1 MFQRCCAAKARP
13 SAFMYRCDEGKS
25 PTALR
30 SECRREEAPWC
41 DFAFEVAG
49 ERVTMHRAVMAAA
62 LALHAPHAADRLA
75 PAGAHT
81 SPMPWDGL
89 LACMWHLLEPQLSL
103 PPQHQMPNS
112 CQVVKTT
119 SRAEP

>member
-1 MFQRCCAAKARP
+1 MQAR
-13 SAFMYRCDEGKS
+13 GG
-25 PTALR
+25 ALVR
-30 SECRREEAPWC
+30 LCVRGGRRARHH
-41 DFAFEVAG
+41 AQG
-49 ERVTMHRAVMAAA
+49 GHGGA